1 MKRRDFILTSFSL
14 AVAERL
20 SAQKPPYGD
29 DIVMKAMIDEL
40 ERTRQLRVVGNSS
53 DAPYFVEYSLSDSES
68 FNCTASLGALMNS
81 SSNRFRAPRLQVRV
95 GSYEQ
100 DQTNHVTSGIF
111 TGSRLDLEQWPIDD
125 DYNLLRQCLW
135 LATDRAYKT
144 ALESM
149 ARKRATLRNVT
160 VTERLPDFTKAEGIK
175 AVKDFPKIKFDS
187 AAWQARVL
195 KLSAVFTAYP
205 EVTNSSVDLQA
216 LRGITRLVNTEGSII
231 RYPDILYILRIRAE
245 GLAADGSPLRDSMAF
260 QALDVGNMPSES
272 EMMQGARQLSEN
284 MKALTAAPMGEAYV
298 GPVLFEPQAAAQLFS
313 QLIGDNLR
321 VTQKPLSDPGR
332 PVPWFPSDF
341 ETRLNSKILPEWVD
355 VVNDGTM
362 KKWNGRDLLGYDEFD
377 LEGQPPQRTVVIEK
391 GVLKSF
397 LTTRQP
403 IKGFNTTTGSARLPG
418 SFGANSAAISNLLIN
433 ASGGVSRADLKKK
446 LIENIQQRNKPY
458 GLLVRK
464 LDYPSS
470 ASVAELQAL
479 MAGLSQA
486 GGTNRVMSPPV
497 QVYKVFPDGREVL
510 VRQLR
515 FRGVGVRSLKD
526 LVAAS
531 KETEQ
536 FDFINNVAPFALM
549 AAGGYLAPTSVISP
563 ALLFDDMELEPVQE
577 QQPRL
582 PLVAAPSL
590 G

>member
-1 MKRRDFILTSFSL
+1 MKRREFLLTSL
-14 AVAERL
+14 TAAAATRL
-20 SAQKPPYGD
+20 SAQKPIYGD
-29 DIVMKAMIDEL
+29 DVVMKAMLDEL
-40 ERTRQLRVVGNSS
+40 ERTRQLRVLGNAG
-53 DAPYFVEYSLSDSES
+53 DAPYFIQYALNDSES
-68 FNCTASLGALMNS
+68 FACTASLGALMSS
-81 SSNRFRAPRLQVRV
+81 SSNRFRIPHLEVRV

-111 TGSRLDLEQWPIDD
+111 TGSRIDLEQWPLDD
-125 DYNLLRQCLW
+125 DYNLIRQCLW

-160 VTERLPDFTKAEGIK
+160 VTDRLADFIKCDGIK
-175 AVKDFPKIKFDS
+175 AIRDVPREKFDS
-187 AAWQARVL
+187 SAWQTRVL
-195 KLSAVFTAYP
+195 KASNAFSAYP
-205 EVTNSSVDLQA
+205 EVLNSTVDQQS
-216 LRGITRLVNTEGSII
+216 LRGATRLVNNEGTII
-231 RYPDILYILRIRAE
+231 RYSDVLHILRGRAE
-245 GLAADGSPLRDSMAF
+245 ALATDGSPVRDGVSL
-260 QALDVGNMPSES
+260 QSLEIGGMPSEA
-272 EMMQGARQLSEN
+272 ELTQAMRQLAESV
-284 MKALTAAPMGEAYV
+284 KAVAAAPPGEAYV
-298 GPVLFEPQAAAQLFS
+298 GPVLFEPQAAAQLMS

-332 PVPWFPSDF
+332 PAPWFPSDF
-341 ETRLNSKILPEWVD
+341 ETRLNSRILPEWMD

-362 KKWNGRDLLGYDEFD
+362 RKFNGKELLGFEQFD

-403 IKGFNTTTGSARLPG
+403 IKGFNATTGSARLPG
-418 SFGANSAAISNLLIN
+418 SFGANSAAISNLFIN

-446 LIENIQQRNKPY
+446 LIENCQQRNKPY
-458 GLLVRK
+458 GLLIRR

-470 ASVAELQAL
+470 ATIGELQAL
-479 MAGLSQA
+479 LAGLSQS
-486 GGTNRVMSPPV
+486 GGTNRVVSPPV
-497 QVYKVFPDGREVL
+497 MVYKVFPDGREQL

-515 FRGVGVRSLKD
+515 FRGIGVRSLKD

-563 ALLFDDMELEPVQE
+563 ALLFDDIELEPVQE

-582 PLVAAPSL
+582 PLVAPPPL